1 MKVNWVINL
10 FIIVK
15 VVFILGNLIIL
26 LNLKI
31 WILKIN
37 SLLKMFNKNILGW
50 GKRLWCLIIRIRL
63 EINLRIKKIWCKVV
77 KEVILELEIGILFFL
92 SKFTRLL
99 IISFINL
106 LNRKMIYRDIRVI
119 IIILIKVFRIVV
131 NVILLKVN
139 IINNNNNLINKIVR
153 RVGLKESFGWILKI
167 RV

>member
-1 MKVNWVINL
+1 M
-10 FIIVK
+10 
-15 VVFILGNLIIL
+15 
-26 LNLKI
+26 
-31 WILKIN
+31 
-37 SLLKMFNKNILGW
+37 
-50 GKRLWCLIIRIRL
+50 
-63 EINLRIKKIWCKVV
+63 V

-119 IIILIKVFRIVV
+119 IIIIVILIKVFRIVV

-139 IINNNNNLINKIVR
+139 INNNNNLINKIVR

>member
-63 EINLRIKKIWCKVV
+63 EINLRIKKI
-77 KEVILELEIGILFFL
+77 
-92 SKFTRLL
+92 
-99 IISFINL
+99 
-106 LNRKMIYRDIRVI
+106 
-119 IIILIKVFRIVV
+119 
-131 NVILLKVN
+131 
-139 IINNNNNLINKIVR
+139 
-153 RVGLKESFGWILKI
+153 
-167 RV
+167 